1 VGRLRAILVVG
12 LSTLAAPALA
22 SASPPAGA
30 RAPAAAA
37 ARHAGLGRKAL
48 RDALRRDLR
57 RIGGRQGA
65 YVVDLTAH
73 RELFA
78 VNATKGRLPASVQKL
93 YTTSTALLRLGPTAV
108 LTTSVLGS
116 GQLTPSGTWRGT
128 LFLRGG
134 GDPTFGS
141 RRFDRGA
148 YGSGVGTT
156 AGRLARALRKAGVK
170 GLAGQI
176 RGDESRFDSLRGT
189 PATGYE
195 PSFYLEGQLSA
206 LAYDRG
212 FANASWTSFQA
223 NPPKYAAAQ
232 FAAALKAAG
241 VSLPSKLH
249 IAAGKTPSGARLL
262 AAAHSPS
269 ISTLIHLTNTPSDNF
284 LAEMLLKDLGA
295 SFGGAGTTAAG
306 VVVVRRELKNHFHI
320 KPRFDDGSGLS
331 RRDSTSP
338 LQVVTLLR
346 RMAGNADLTGSLA
359 VAGETGTLKYE
370 MRGTRAQG
378 NCRGKTGTLYDV
390 ASLAGYCTA
399 RDGHRLAFAFLLNRL
414 TDSNYG
420 HDIEAKMAVALAN
433 YAG

>member
-1 VGRLRAILVVG
+1 MGRLLAIFIVG
-12 LSTLAAPALA
+12 LGMLAAPALA
-22 SASPPAGA
+22 SAAPPATGVLPATAGA
-30 RAPAAAA
+30 HRA
-37 ARHAGLGRKAL
+37 RLGRRAL
-48 RDALRRDLR
+48 RHALRRDLG

-78 VNATKGRLPASVQKL
+78 VNPNKGRLPASVQKL

-116 GQLTPSGTWRGT
+116 GQLTSSGTWQGT
-128 LFLRGG
+128 LFLRGD

-141 RRFDRGA
+141 RRFDRAA
-148 YGSGVGTT
+148 YGGGVGTT
-156 AGRLARALRKAGVK
+156 AGRLARALRRAGVK

-189 PATGYE
+189 PATGYK

-232 FAAALKAAG
+232 FAGALKVAG
-241 VSLPSKLH
+241 VNLPPKLH
-249 IAAGKTPSGARLL
+249 LAAGKTPSGARLL
-262 AAAHSPS
+262 AAVHSPS

-295 SFGGAGTTAAG
+295 SFLGAGTTAAG
-306 VVVVRRELKNHFHI
+306 VAVVRRELKSHFHI

-346 RMAGNADLTGSLA
+346 RMAGNAEFTRSLA
-359 VAGETGTLKYE
+359 VAGETGTLKNE

-378 NCRGKTGTLYDV
+378 NCRGKTGTLFDV

-399 RDGHRLAFAFLLNRL
+399 RDGHTLAFAFLLNRL
-414 TDSNYG
+414 TDSTYG
-420 HDIEAKMAVALAN
+420 HGIEAKMAVTLAN